1 MRNRPTMPPSSR
13 PLRRRD
19 VLAALA
25 GLGIGAALPG
35 CSTQAASS
43 SEAPWQPGPGG
54 VVVRRGDASYE
65 RWRRGMPWQGWV
77 AARSPDCIVRPA
89 NRRQIADA
97 LAYARQ
103 SGMKVVV
110 KSGGHNVS
118 EAFLRDRGMLLDLAE
133 FRTCRVER
141 ETASAW
147 VEPSLWSRNLMLDLA
162 PAGFA
167 FPVAHCAT
175 VPMGGYLL
183 GGGIGIN
190 TDQWGIGCHSVTA
203 AEVVLADGST
213 VIASADEN
221 PDLFWALR
229 GAGTGFFGVVT
240 AYRIR
245 CQPLPRDIRESI
257 YAFPLAR
264 APEVAQW
271 LEEVAVA
278 GTPHTEL
285 MMLLAHNPRAA
296 PGSDPADHKVCIARV
311 VQFCDSET
319 QCRELL
325 APVSRHPMA
334 AEAAMRLELQPT
346 SIEKMMIG
354 SVDAAAGLGFGR
366 SAVNTIWTARTSDA
380 VAAVS
385 EPLARAPSPKT
396 HFVISLRHNRTVS
409 ENACFSAIDRGFV
422 GCYAVWDEPAED
434 SANFAWTEDVTE
446 RMQPFASGSYI
457 NEMDGFRDP
466 ARIANAF
473 SPAARER
480 LAALRRRY
488 DPQGLFH
495 DFPGL
500 S

>member
-1 MRNRPTMPPSSR
+1 VA
-13 PLRRRD
+13 LRR
-19 VLAALA
+19 
-25 GLGIGAALPG
+25 G
-35 CSTQAASS
+35 
-43 SEAPWQPGPGG
+43 EAN
-54 VVVRRGDASYE
+54 YE
-65 RWRRGMPWQGWV
+65 RWREGMAWQGWV
-77 AARSPDCIVRPA
+77 APRSPDCIVRPA
-89 NRRQIADA
+89 NRRQIGEA
-97 LAYARQ
+97 LAYAR
-103 SGMKVVV
+103 SNVMKVAV

-133 FRTCRVER
+133 FRACRVER

-147 VEPSLWSRNLMLDLA
+147 VEPALWSRNLMLELA
-162 PAGFA
+162 PAGLA

-190 TDQWGIGCHSVTA
+190 TDHWGIGCHSVAA
-203 AEVVLADGST
+203 AEIVLADGST
-213 VIASADEN
+213 VISTEHEH
-221 PDLFWALR
+221 PDLLWALR

-245 CQPLPRDIRESI
+245 CQPLPQQVRESI

-264 APEVAQW
+264 AEAVARW
-271 LEEVAVA
+271 LEEIADA
-278 GTPHTEL
+278 GIPHTEL
-285 MMLLAHNPRAA
+285 MMLLAHDPRAA
-296 PGSDPADHKVCIARV
+296 PGSDPMDRKMCIARI
-311 VQFCDSET
+311 VQFCESEA

-325 APVSRHPMA
+325 EPVSRHA
-334 AEAAMRLELQPT
+334 ITSEALMRLELQPT

-366 SAVNTIWTARTSDA
+366 SAVNTIWTARAAEAIAA
-380 VAAVS
+380 VA
-385 EPLARAPSPKT
+385 EPLSRAPSPKT
-396 HFVISLRHNRTVS
+396 HFVISLRHNRS
-409 ENACFSAIDRGFV
+409 LRDDACFSAIDRGFV
-422 GCYAVWDEPAED
+422 GCYSVWDDPAGD
-434 SANFAWTEDVTE
+434 AANFAWTEEATA
-446 RMQPFASGSYI
+446 RMQPFATGSYI
-457 NEMDGFRDP
+457 NEMDGFRYP
-466 ARIANAF
+466 ERTARAF